1 MTNET
6 RELRSEEWAEYIDG
20 FALRCS
26 GAPTCVALERSSGER
41 NVNGAKREQEL
52 RQLHTIDYDAERDVL
67 VVAVGN
73 GRPSRPTLRYFVSA
87 PRAISV
93 AESDHE
99 RAILVDDASGVRT
112 IVTCAARDAAAH
124 PARPAQARRATG

>member
-26 GAPTCVALERSSGER
+26 GAPTCVALARSNGER
-41 NVNGAKREQEL
+41 AGNRGPREPGL

-67 VVAVGN
+67 EVAVGT

-93 AESDHE
+93 AESDYE
-99 RAILVDDASGVRT
+99 QAILVDDASGVRT

-124 PARPAQARRATG
+124 TAPPAPASPPR